1 LSLRREMAEGKR
13 KPTTSRR
20 KSEDSFLAASKK
32 MKQVTSRVD
41 GVRFSIKI
49 LCLNCILLK
58 TQALYLSIYW
68 S

>member
-1 LSLRREMAEGKR
+1 VRILVPSSSSIIK
-13 KPTTSRR
+13 
-20 KSEDSFLAASKK
+20 DDVFLFFLLFFL